1 MKIPRPLLG
10 LVVTAALVTT
20 LGAAPAARAICTG
33 SWDIVHQT
41 ITVGIGA
48 GGATCG
54 GSVGTDMLLTV
65 RLADDGSLPD
75 DLFEKDVAKW
85 QAMIDA
91 LPFGSA
97 GQKADFMEGIVA
109 AYEDL
114 HMSVE
119 GQLACLPDRVTLKD
133 QTGVNWFGWLLVS
146 FVFEDDDCGHDF
158 WRSQWVS
165 KWGCGTSLVGVLGG
179 DGGLGDGWLAA
190 ALGLSVINLQPHGG
204 WGNWSLAAWMTG
216 AIGDTS
222 GATCG
227 LLLAIGVELAGKF
240 LLVAQDSPQ

>member
-1 MKIPRPLLG
+1 MKTLSTALALTLTLG
-10 LVVTAALVTT
+10 L
-20 LGAAPAARAICTG
+20 APAADAVCSGT
-33 SWDIVHQT
+33 WDIEHET
-41 ITVGIGA
+41 ITVKIGA

-54 GSVGTDMLLTV
+54 GSVDSNVALTV

-75 DLFEKDVAKW
+75 DLFDNDVAKW

-91 LPFGSA
+91 WPFGSD
-97 GQKADFMEGIVA
+97 GQKEDFMDGIVA

-114 HMSVE
+114 HMGVE
-119 GQLACLPDRVTLKD
+119 GQLACLPDRVVVKD

-146 FVFEDDDCGHDF
+146 YVFEDDDCGNNF

-165 KWGCGTSLVGVLGG
+165 KWGCGTSFIGVLGG

-190 ALGLSVINLQPHGG
+190 ALGLSVINIQPYGG
-204 WGNWSLAAWMTG
+204 WGNWSLAAMLTG
-216 AIGDTS
+216 AVADTS
-222 GATCG
+222 GTTCG

-240 LLVAQDSPQ
+240 SLVAQDSPQ